1 VISERI
7 DRLAGAIVQE
17 VWEHI
22 PGYSGPHMR
31 RRDLEQAVRANL
43 LAALAALAEDRE
55 LRADELRWAIQLGE
69 QRALQGVAID
79 AMLESWRMA
88 ERTVVDVLLAHG
100 EELTV
105 ATLRQATGA
114 TGRAFDQLT
123 RASVASYR
131 RTQEEITV
139 HFERVTADLVARLA
153 TSRNLD
159 REQVL
164 ADARR
169 VDVDPDRPYNA
180 VALGFAAA
188 ATPSEVQRAHRHV
201 LATIAAE
208 SPGRILTGSHHGY
221 LLLVVPARPNDGL
234 HAALL
239 RALGGPP
246 LGAQA
251 ARPERRRA
259 DGAIAGIGEERAKL
273 WELGPS
279 CAQACVAVEIG
290 LRTSATGPVV
300 RYDDVLPEAILL
312 NDRDAATRLLR
323 SRLDPLLERGSLLAT
338 LRAYLRCGL
347 SVRRAAEALGV
358 HENTVSYRLDR
369 VRELTGR
376 DLRDMLSL
384 ADVTLALRALDVFGP
399 RPDTRGV
406 TAG

>member
-1 VISERI
+1 VDVAQVSAVISERI
-7 DRLAGAIVQE
+7 DRLAGAIVQA

-43 LAALAALAEDRE
+43 LAALTALAEDRD

-88 ERTVVDVLLAHG
+88 ERMVVDILLAQG

-180 VALGFAAA
+180 VALGFAAP

-234 HAALL
+234 HAALY
-239 RALGGPP
+239 RALGGP
-246 LGAQA
+246 
-251 ARPERRRA
+251 RRA

-279 CAQACVAVEIG
+279 CAQACVAVEVG
-290 LRTSATGPVV
+290 QRTSATGPVV

-347 SVRRAAEALGV
+347 SVRRTAEALGV

-369 VRELTGR
+369 IRELTGR

-384 ADVTLALRALDVFGP
+384 ADVTLALRALDMFGP
-399 RPDTRGV
+399 
-406 TAG
+406 